1 MIIEVTRGSY
11 GFGHDWTLVVYGR
24 RFWLGQDVKFCS
36 RVLGMDPSDVVREIG
51 TNKLNT
57 ISGRKR
63 LARFIVDSLEITRS
77 SVKQLESWSL
87 CAQ

>member
-1 MIIEVTRGSY
+1 
-11 GFGHDWTLVVYGR
+11 
-24 RFWLGQDVKFCS
+24 
-36 RVLGMDPSDVVREIG
+36 MDPSDVVREIG
-51 TNKLNT
+51 TDRLDT